1 MGLLDKVDN
10 LDETQPAKAKPKAA
24 KAVSK
29 AKPKAAKAVAKATP
43 KEKTAKPAKAAKVA
57 KSRDRP
63 EKIRPT
69 GLPEGYEL
77 AGNMPRYIGWLINFG
92 WNFGVAIGLLSIIST
107 GADSD
112 LTIGWIASLLMI
124 TLNWLVLPIWTG
136 RNIGEF
142 VSRTKYINSSGSKPI
157 FIHAILNNSIGF
169 LSLIGLILIMANFQ
183 NISSGG
189 MPWFIAGVVF
199 ILFWIINFFFKKN
212 SDFSQGTI
220 DLLFSSYLVKHVA
233 TGEETGW
240 LARFESLGDF
250 GDKWQ
255 ESSQKRQQKA
265 AAKARAKESAKTGED
280 DNAKAEAKAVAKPK
294 AKAKAVAKAKS
305 EETQST
311 EEESED

>member
-10 LDETQPAKAKPKAA
+10 LDEAQPAKAKPKAA

-29 AKPKAAKAVAKATP
+29 AKPKAAKAMAKATP
-43 KEKTAKPAKAAKVA
+43 KAKPAKAAKAA
-57 KSRDRP
+57 KSRERP
-63 EKIRPT
+63 DKIRPT

-77 AGNMPRYIGWLINFG
+77 AGKMPRYIGWLINFG

-112 LTIGWIASLLMI
+112 LTLGWIASLLMI

-142 VSRTKYINSSGSKPI
+142 VSRTKYINSSGNKPI

-183 NISSGG
+183 NISTTGL
-189 MPWFIAGVVF
+189 PWFITGVVF
-199 ILFWIINFFFKKN
+199 ILFWIVNFFFKKN

-220 DLLFSSYLVKHVA
+220 DLLFSAYLVKHVA
-233 TGEETGW
+233 TGDETGW

-255 ESSQKRQQKA
+255 ESSQKRQEKA
-265 AAKARAKESAKTGED
+265 AAKAKARASKKSDSED
-280 DNAKAEAKAVAKPK
+280 EPK
-294 AKAKAVAKAKS
+294 AKPKAVAKAKAKES
-305 EETQST
+305 ESSK
-311 EEESED
+311 EESED

>member
-10 LDETQPAKAKPKAA
+10 LDEAQPAKAKPKAA

-29 AKPKAAKAVAKATP
+29 AKPKAAKAVAKTTP
-43 KEKTAKPAKAAKVA
+43 KAKAAKPAKPAKPAKAGR
-57 KSRDRP
+57 SRERP
-63 EKIRPT
+63 DKIRPS

-77 AGNMPRYIGWLINFG
+77 AGKMPRYIGWLINFG

-112 LTIGWIASLLMI
+112 LTLGWIASLLMI
-124 TLNWLVLPIWTG
+124 TINWLVLPIWTG

-142 VSRTKYINSSGSKPI
+142 VSRTKYINSSGNKPI

-183 NISSGG
+183 NIGTTG
-189 MPWFIAGVVF
+189 LPWFITGVVF
-199 ILFWIINFFFKKN
+199 ILFWIVNFFFKRN
-212 SDFSQGTI
+212 SDFSQGAI
-220 DLLFSSYLVKHVA
+220 DLLFSAYLVKHVA
-233 TGEETGW
+233 TGDETGW

-255 ESSQKRQQKA
+255 ESSQKRQ
-265 AAKARAKESAKTGED
+265 E
-280 DNAKAEAKAVAKPK
+280 KAEAKAKARASAKTDSDDEPK
-294 AKAKAVAKAKS
+294 AKAKAVAKAKPKES
-305 EETQST
+305 EST
-311 EEESED
+311 KEESED